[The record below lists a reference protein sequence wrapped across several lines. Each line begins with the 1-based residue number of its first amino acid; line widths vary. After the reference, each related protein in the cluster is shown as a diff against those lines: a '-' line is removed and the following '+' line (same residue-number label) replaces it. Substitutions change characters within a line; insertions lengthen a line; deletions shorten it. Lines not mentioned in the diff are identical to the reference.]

1 MKRSLK
7 IYLQL
12 AGMLFLFL
20 LHSFTVQAQITTSAV
35 RGRVV
40 DQNKEALPGVP
51 VRAVHLPSGTEYI
64 TVSQTN
70 GSFIITGM
78 RVGGP
83 YRISANFIGYEPSQ
97 ISDLYL
103 SLGVTSDISFMLKEQ
118 STTLE
123 EVVISGTNNPILSS
137 NRTGAATSV
146 KRSSIEALPTISR
159 RISDFTRLTPQAKGN
174 SFVGADDRLNNIT
187 IDGSYFNNSFGL
199 AGQPGDRTGVSPI
212 SLDAIEQ
219 IQVNIAPFDVR
230 QGNFVGAGV
239 NTVTRSGTN
248 ELQGSAYYLFRNENV
263 VGTRAAENTLTVG
276 KFRYNQAGFTLGGPL
291 VKNKLFFFASY
302 EQENLTEPGTTFR
315 ANRGNEAVSGNVTR
329 VLASDLDSLSNY
341 LKTKYNYETGPYQG
355 YDNQTGATKFLVKLD
370 YNISNRS
377 KLSFRY
383 NHLDSDTDV
392 LLSNSSS
399 LGFGNRRS
407 NTNGLNF
414 QNSNY
419 QIVENIRSFIAE
431 WNTTIGNN
439 MSNNLIVG
447 YTTQDESRRSR
458 GGFFPMV
465 DILKEGTVYTTFGF
479 EPFTPNNELR
489 YNTFQLQ
496 NNFNIYRNN
505 HTITLGL
512 SAERYESE
520 NVFFPGSQSVYVYN
534 SLDDFYADSEGYLA
548 DPNRTTSPVSLRRFQ
563 VRWSNVPGQE
573 KPIQPLE
580 VFYGGIYGQD
590 VWNVNDKLNI
600 TAGLRVEAPFFGN
613 TALKNTEVDT
623 LNFKDETGAVVRY
636 STDKLPDP
644 NILFSP
650 RLGFNF
656 DVDGTRKTQIRG
668 GTGIFTGRPAYV
680 WISNQVGNNGILT
693 GFERRDN
700 VTTRPFNPNPDTY
713 KPDSVSGTPASQ
725 YELALTDPGFRFPQV
740 WRSNLAIDQK
750 LPLGL
755 VATVELIYNQDVN
768 GVYYINA
775 NLADTSGRFTG
786 PDNRERWTSGNKIY
800 SKIDNAV
807 VLKNQNVGK
816 SYNFAASLERIAN
829 DGFYFKAGYSYGIA
843 ENTVDPGSVA
853 FGSWNNNQHAGNPNN
868 PGLGFSTNTLGH
880 RVFGAL
886 SYKVQYEKGRG
897 ATTFSLFYDAFNQGV
912 ASYTFSG
919 DLNGDGG
926 TSNDLIYIHRDGNEM
941 NFQEYTASGKTFTV
955 DQQKAAWEQFIEQDD
970 YLSKNRGSYAKRGGV
985 LLPMVHRLDLG
996 VAHDFYLKIG
1006 GKRNSFQVRMDIIN
1020 FTNMINPD
1028 WGVGDRLTTTTPLV
1042 VASTPADAE
1051 GKPLYR
1057 LQQFGGELIKDSYQ
1071 KSANITDVYRIQL
1084 GLRYTFN

>member
-1 MKRSLK
+1 MKRSLHL
-7 IYLQL
+7 IQRW
-12 AGMLFLFL
+12 AGLLFLVL
-20 LHSFTVQAQITTSAV
+20 SQTYAVHAQVTTSAV

-51 VRAVHLPSGTEYI
+51 VRAVHVPSGTEYV

-70 GSFIITGM
+70 GSFIMTGM

-83 YRISANFIGYEPSQ
+83 YKISASFIGYEASQ

-123 EVVISGTNNPILSS
+123 EVVITGNTDPIMSS

-146 KRSSIEALPTISR
+146 NRASISTLPTITR
-159 RISDFTRLTPQAKGN
+159 RIGDFTRLTPQSRGN
-174 SFVGADDRLNNIT
+174 SFVGTDDRLNNIT
-187 IDGSYFNNSFGL
+187 VDGSYFNNSFGL

-219 IQVNIAPFDVR
+219 IQVNIAPYDVR

-248 ELQGSAYYLFRNENV
+248 QLQGSAYYLFRNESL
-263 VGTRAAENTLTVG
+263 VGTRAAENVLSVG
-276 KFRYNQAGFTLGGPL
+276 KFNYKQAGFTLGGPL

-302 EQENLTEPGTTFR
+302 EQENLTEPATTFR
-315 ANRGNEAVSGNVTR
+315 ANRGGEAVTGNVTR
-329 VLASDLDSLSNY
+329 VLASDLDSLSKY
-341 LKTKYNYETGPYQG
+341 LRTKFNYETGPYQG
-355 YDNQTGATKFLVKLD
+355 YDNQTGANKFLVKLD
-370 YNISNRS
+370 YNISNKS

-414 QNSNY
+414 LNSNY
-419 QIVENIRSFIAE
+419 QIIENIRSFIAE
-431 WNTTIGNN
+431 WNTTFGNN
-439 MSNNLIVG
+439 MSNSLIAG
-447 YTTQDESRRSR
+447 YTFQDESRRSR
-458 GGFFPMV
+458 GGVFPMV

-489 YNTFQLQ
+489 YSTFQLQ
-496 NNFNIYRNN
+496 NNFNIYKNN
-505 HTITLGL
+505 HTITLGV

-520 NVFFPGSQSVYVYN
+520 NVFFPGSQSAYVYN
-534 SLDDFYADSEGYLA
+534 SLEDFYADAEGFLA
-548 DPNRTTSPVSLRRFQ
+548 DPNRMASPVSLRRFQ
-563 VRWSNVPGQE
+563 VRWSNIPGQE

-580 VFYGGIYGQD
+580 VFFGGIYGQD
-590 VWNVNDKLNI
+590 VWTVNNKLNI
-600 TAGLRVEAPFFGN
+600 TAGLRVEVPFFGN
-613 TALKNTEVDT
+613 TALKNSEVDT
-623 LNFKDETGAVVRY
+623 LNFRDEDGNTVRY

-656 DVDGTRKTQIRG
+656 DVDGTRRTQVRG

-693 GFERRDN
+693 GFERLDN
-700 VTTRPFNPNPDTY
+700 TTTRPFNPDPDTY
-713 KPDSVSGTPASQ
+713 KPETVNGTPASQ
-725 YELALTDPGFRFPQV
+725 YELALTDPSFRFPQV
-740 WRSNLAIDQK
+740 WRSNIAIDQK

-755 VATVELIYNQDVN
+755 VATVELLYNRELN
-768 GVYYINA
+768 GIYYINA
-775 NLADTSGRFTG
+775 NLPAPSGNFTG
-786 PDNRERWTSGNKIY
+786 ADDRERWTAGNKIV
-800 SKIDNAV
+800 SKIDNAI
-807 VLKNQNVGK
+807 VLKNQNVG
-816 SYNFAASLERIAN
+816 SGYNFAASIERIAN
-829 DGFYFKAGYSYGIA
+829 DGFYFKAGYSYGVA
-843 ENTVDPGSVA
+843 QNTVDAGSVA

-868 PGLGFSTNTLGH
+868 PGLGFGNNMLGH
-880 RVFGAL
+880 RAFGAM

-897 ATTFSLFYDAFNQGV
+897 ATTFSLFFDAFSQGV
-912 ASYTFSG
+912 ASYVFSG

-926 TSNDLIYIHRDGNEM
+926 TANDLIYIHRDKSEM
-941 NFQEYTASGKTFTV
+941 NFQEYSASGKTFTV
-955 DQQKAAWEQFIEQDD
+955 DQQRDAWEKFIEQDD
-970 YLSKNRGSYAKRGGV
+970 YLSKNRGSYAKRGGI
-985 LLPMVHRLDLG
+985 LLPMVQRLDLG
-996 VAHDFYLKIG
+996 VAHDFYINIG
-1006 GKRNSFQVRMDIIN
+1006 KKRNAFQVRMDIIN
-1020 FTNMINPD
+1020 FTNMINPR

-1051 GKPLYR
+1051 GKTLYR
-1057 LQQFGGELIKDSYQ
+1057 LQQFGGNLISESYQ
-1071 KSANITDVYRIQL
+1071 KAANIADVYRIQL
-1084 GLRYTFN
+1084 GIRYTFN